1 MSFRN
6 RTVLVSLDLLFII
19 LSGLRGFVGV
29 VADYFS
35 AVGICTSSNAFLSS
49 MFDFLVTL
57 LGLTAF

>member
-1 MSFRN
+1 M
-6 RTVLVSLDLLFII
+6 
-19 LSGLRGFVGV
+19 GV

-35 AVGICTSSNAFLSS
+35 AVGICTFSNAFLSS